1 MSMTKAKF
9 KHYVYGIGIV
19 KLSPIKDIESETVE
33 DRIFKT
39 YGDAAEYIKNE
50 LFPKLHSY
58 LYVRFDEDDW
68 VYSIFDSRTDKEIAY
83 VYVRTF
89 DYYN

>member
-1 MSMTKAKF
+1 MAKAKF

-33 DRIFKT
+33 DRIFKA
-39 YGDAAEYIKNE
+39 YVDADEYIKNE
-50 LFPKLHSY
+50 LLPKLHSY
-58 LYVRFDEDDW
+58 LSVRFDDDDW
-68 VYSIFDSRTDKEIAY
+68 VYSIFDSRTGKQIAY

-89 DYYN
+89 DYYK